1 MIFTIAIYLITI
13 SYIKYT
19 EVYCP
24 QCRKI
29 TEGDILKYSS
39 YVALAITAILLVTGR
54 GYKLPPI
61 LLAIIAIIHAIR
73 IYTLYR
79 FTTKLEDHNCDQCST
94 HWQREFLQLYSMFVV
109 LFMLAGVLYFSYET
123 IKTYGESGL

>member
-1 MIFTIAIYLITI
+1 MIFTIVIYLITI
-13 SYIKYT
+13 SYISFT
-19 EVYCP
+19 EKYCP

-29 TEGDILKYSS
+29 TEGDILKYTS
-39 YVALAITAILLVTGR
+39 YAALVITSILIATGR
-54 GYKLPPI
+54 DYNLSPI

-94 HWQREFLQLYSMFVV
+94 HWQREFLQLYSIFVV
-109 LFMLAGVLYFSYET
+109 LFMLVAVIYFSYQT
-123 IKTYGESGL
+123 IKTYGESA